1 MTLDVDISKTL
12 EAAGRRFTLRA
23 RFQSDSQRVVI
34 YGESGA
40 GKSMLLKALAGLV
53 TPDQGRIELG
63 GRCLYAQAQ
72 GINLPPQQRELAY
85 LFQDYALFPHL
96 NVRQNI
102 AFGLQRGWFNPAS
115 GTEHATVRHWLAALE
130 LDMVA
135 GQMPHQLSGG
145 QRQRVALARA
155 LAASPR
161 ALLLDEPF
169 AALDPGLRQ
178 RMRIELDKLQRQQG
192 IPMLLITHDKE
203 DVEAFGD
210 HLLRME
216 HGVLVD
222 TALEL
227 KGVVHEE

>member
-12 EAAGRRFTLRA
+12 EAAGRRFTMQA
-23 RFQSDSQRVVI
+23 RFRSDSQRVVI

-40 GKSMLLKALAGLV
+40 GKSMLLKALAGLI
-53 TPDQGRIELG
+53 TPDRGRIELD
-63 GRCLYAQAQ
+63 GRCLYGQAE
-72 GINLPPQQRELAY
+72 GINLPPQRRELAY

-102 AFGLQRGWFNPAS
+102 AFGLQRGWRNPAS
-115 GTEHATVRHWLAALE
+115 RIEHATVSHWLAALE
-130 LDMVA
+130 LDLVA

-155 LAASPR
+155 LAAAPR

-178 RMRIELDKLQRQQG
+178 RMRAELDKLLRQQG

-216 HGVLVD
+216 QGVLID

-227 KGVVHEE
+227 KGLVHEQ